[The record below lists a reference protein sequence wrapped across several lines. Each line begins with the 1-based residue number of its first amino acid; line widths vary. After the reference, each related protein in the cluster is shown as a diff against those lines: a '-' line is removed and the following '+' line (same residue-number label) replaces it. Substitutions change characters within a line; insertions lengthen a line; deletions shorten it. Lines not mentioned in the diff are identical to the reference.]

1 MPHSDGRSR
10 RSNLGMASFG
20 HVAVGLLTGRLHGG
34 GDRSER
40 RTRWATLAL
49 FTILSTLPD
58 IDVLLVAFGASENGA
73 FGHRGALHSLTM
85 AVAAG
90 VFCALA
96 ARRWSWP
103 VLRTALAGAAAVA
116 SHTLL
121 DLLDAGGK
129 SLALFWPLS
138 SARYHSP
145 WRLLPDAPRGLK
157 LLSSSG
163 LLEFVTEFALFLPI
177 THLRAVAADPG
188 ALRQPAPPALA
199 GHRRCEHDEGRAG
212 RVSEFRTTG
221 SAHTLERMIGRP

>member
-1 MPHSDGRSR
+1 
-10 RSNLGMASFG
+10 MASFG

-40 RTRWATLAL
+40 RARWATLAL

-58 IDVLLVAFGASENGA
+58 VDILLVAFGASENGA

-85 AVAAG
+85 ALAAG
-90 VFCALA
+90 VFCALS
-96 ARRWSWP
+96 ARWWGWP

-129 SLALFWPLS
+129 HLALFWPLS

-177 THLRAVAADPG
+177 TIYALWPQLRARYSRLRPLRFQVIDGASATDGARDESPNSARRDPPIRSSG
-188 ALRQPAPPALA
+188 
-199 GHRRCEHDEGRAG
+199 
-212 RVSEFRTTG
+212 
-221 SAHTLERMIGRP
+221 

>member
-1 MPHSDGRSR
+1 
-10 RSNLGMASFG
+10 
-20 HVAVGLLTGRLHGG
+20 
-34 GDRSER
+34 
-40 RTRWATLAL
+40 
-49 FTILSTLPD
+49 
-58 IDVLLVAFGASENGA
+58 
-73 FGHRGALHSLTM
+73 M

-96 ARRWSWP
+96 ARWWRWP

-121 DLLDAGGK
+121 DLLGAGGK

-138 SARYHSP
+138 SARFHSP

-177 THLRAVAADPG
+177 TIYALWPQIAGRA
-188 ALRQPAPPALA
+188 RQHAPPALA
-199 GHRRCEHDEGRAG
+199 GHRRCELDGGRAG

-221 SAHTLERMIGRP
+221 STHPLERVTGRL

>member
-1 MPHSDGRSR
+1 
-10 RSNLGMASFG
+10 MASFG

-40 RTRWATLAL
+40 RTRWGTLAL
-49 FTILSTLPD
+49 FAILSTLPD
-58 IDVLLVAFGASENGA
+58 LDVLLVAFGASERGP

-85 AVAAG
+85 AFAVG

-96 ARRWSWP
+96 ARWWRWP

-121 DLLDAGGK
+121 DLLGSGGK

-138 SARYHSP
+138 SARFHSP

-163 LLEFVTEFALFLPI
+163 LLELVTEFALFLPI
-177 THLRAVAADPG
+177 TIY
-188 ALRQPAPPALA
+188 ALWPQI
-199 GHRRCEHDEGRAG
+199 RAG
-212 RVSEFRTTG
+212 LVSIRLPKLQVIDGANTTQVAPDK
-221 SAHTLERMIGRP
+221 SPNSERRDRSLRSSG

>member
-1 MPHSDGRSR
+1 
-10 RSNLGMASFG
+10 MASFG

-40 RTRWATLAL
+40 RSRWGTLAL

-58 IDVLLVAFGASENGA
+58 LDVLLVALGASETGP

-85 AVAAG
+85 AAAAG
-90 VFCALA
+90 VFCAVA
-96 ARRWSWP
+96 ARWWRWP

-121 DLLDAGGK
+121 DMVGVGGK

-138 SARYHSP
+138 SARFHSP
-145 WRLLPDAPRGLK
+145 WRFLPDAPRGLK

-163 LLEFVTEFALFLPI
+163 LVELVTEFALFLPVTI
-177 THLRAVAADPG
+177 YALWPQIVGRLASVRTPRLQVIDGASSTEGAPDESPNSARRDPPIRSSG
-188 ALRQPAPPALA
+188 
-199 GHRRCEHDEGRAG
+199 
-212 RVSEFRTTG
+212 
-221 SAHTLERMIGRP
+221 